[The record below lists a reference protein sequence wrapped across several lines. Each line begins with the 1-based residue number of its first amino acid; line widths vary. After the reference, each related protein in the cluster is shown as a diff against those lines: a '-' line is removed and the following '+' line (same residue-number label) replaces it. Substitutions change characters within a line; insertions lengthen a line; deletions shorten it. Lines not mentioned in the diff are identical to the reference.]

1 MKKIKKII
9 TVLICG
15 AILYSCNQDLL
26 NIEPQGS
33 LNPDT
38 FYANASDDQALQL
51 IGSIYS
57 TVYTNFFWNGTWNG
71 LADDGNT
78 FTNLN
83 VNSQNHP
90 GNTFFTN
97 LYRVNY
103 LCNMIIERMPNN
115 SAAKSQIIG
124 EAYFWRAWANFYL
137 ISLWGTPPLVD
148 HVLGLS
154 ELQPANGVPNE
165 LWDYVESSLETA
177 IELLP
182 EKAGLGQQS
191 VIGGRVTKH
200 SAWAML
206 GKAQLVQ
213 EKYSDA
219 ITSLDEVIG
228 SGKYELLPDFTKLY
242 HRTAD
247 FCDEY
252 LWEWNMN
259 DDDQPNFE
267 REGDTR
273 VIQLTWR
280 TENVTV
286 PGGLTAQG
294 YGGADFTKEFWDFLI
309 ARGEEG
315 QPRQMGT
322 VWSYENILQRFVDLG
337 LAADTAEAK
346 DDFWGGTPVMGNCQ
360 GYFRI
365 KMVPWV
371 DDLFGFTATQ
381 NIHGKNNWPGMRYAE
396 VLLLYAE
403 ACVQS
408 GTNLAAGLDA
418 LNLVRERAGL
428 PDLLAYDLD
437 DLKDEKRAELAYEN
451 ERYLDLVRWGD
462 APTVLANRGDFT
474 YQFSGY
480 IHGTQTYNVV
490 TTPVAGATGFQEG
503 RDELFPFPYS
513 ERLLNPNLVQN
524 ENWQ

>member
-1 MKKIKKII
+1 MKTILFLMKILFCGMII
-9 TVLICG
+9 I
-15 AILYSCNQDLL
+15 SCNQDLL
-26 NIEPQGS
+26 DIEPQGS

-57 TVYTNFFWNGTWNG
+57 TVYTSFFWNGMWNG
-71 LADDGNT
+71 MADDGNT

-83 VNSQNHP
+83 VNAQNHP
-90 GNTFFTN
+90 GNAVFTN

-103 LCNMIIERMPNN
+103 LCNLIIERLPDN
-115 SAAKSQIIG
+115 SSVKSQIIG

-137 ISLWGTPPLVD
+137 IRLWGTPPLID
-148 HVLGLS
+148 HVLSPS
-154 ELQPANGVPNE
+154 ELTPSNGDPVA
-165 LWDYVESSLETA
+165 LWNYIATSLDEA
-177 IELLP
+177 INLLP
-182 EKAGLGQQS
+182 EKAALGGQS
-191 VIGGRVTKH
+191 AIGGRVTKH
-200 SAWAML
+200 SAYALL
-206 GKAQLVQ
+206 GKAQVIKGDYQ
-213 EKYSDA
+213 EA
-219 ITSLDEVIG
+219 IITLDEVIG
-228 SGKYELLPDFTKLY
+228 SGKYELLDDFTNLY

-252 LWEWNMN
+252 MWEWNMN
-259 DDDQPNFE
+259 DADQANYDK
-267 REGDTR
+267 EGDTR

-294 YGGADFTKEFWDFLI
+294 YGGADLKKEFWDFLVD
-309 ARGEEG
+309 RGEEG
-315 QPRQMGT
+315 KPRQMGT
-322 VWSYENILQRFVDLG
+322 IWSYENILQRFVDLD

-346 DDFWGGTPVMGNCQ
+346 LKFWRGTPIMDNCQ

-365 KMVPWV
+365 KMVPWA

-408 GTNLAAGLDA
+408 GTKLTEGLNA
-418 LNLVRERAGL
+418 LNAVRERAGL
-428 PDLLAYDLD
+428 TDLVSYTLQDV
-437 DLKDEKRAELAYEN
+437 KDEKRAELAYEN

-462 APTVLANRGDFT
+462 ASTVLANRGAYS
-474 YQFSGY
+474 YQFSDY
-480 IHGTQTYNVV
+480 INGTQSYNV
-490 TTPVAGATGFQEG
+490 TTIPVVGATGFQSG
-503 RDELFPFPYS
+503 RDELFPFPYN
-513 ERLLNPNLVQN
+513 ETLLNPNLVQN
-524 ENWQ
+524 PNW